1 MELLFALCAV
11 VLFVDE
17 QRLMLKIHA
26 VPRQTQKL
34 ALPQSG
40 KRIDEQ
46 LDLISIA
53 LNGLQKRN
61 HVRIVH
67 CLKLRLFRARKN
79 DRIQG
84 ILPQIVQLLRLFQR
98 SVQNAMNIFDGL
110 RRQTSFL
117 QERIIDILHHRCSQ
131 LCQLYFSEIW
141 LDMHPDVF
149 LISAFGSRFDVA
161 GIGLQPLIE
170 PCAQL
175 HGSRRNVCA
184 AV

>member
-1 MELLFALCAV
+1 
-11 VLFVDE
+11 
-17 QRLMLKIHA
+17 
-26 VPRQTQKL
+26 
-34 ALPQSG
+34 
-40 KRIDEQ
+40 
-46 LDLISIA
+46 
-53 LNGLQKRN
+53 
-61 HVRIVH
+61 
-67 CLKLRLFRARKN
+67 
-79 DRIQG
+79 
-84 ILPQIVQLLRLFQR
+84 
-98 SVQNAMNIFDGL
+98 MNILDGL
-110 RRQTSFL
+110 RRQTFFL